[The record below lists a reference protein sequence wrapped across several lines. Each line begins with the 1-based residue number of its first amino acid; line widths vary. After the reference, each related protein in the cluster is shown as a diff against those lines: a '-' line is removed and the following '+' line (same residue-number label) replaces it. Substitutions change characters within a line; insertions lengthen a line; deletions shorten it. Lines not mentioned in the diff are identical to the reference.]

1 MLINTVEGQE
11 CRIAIVENGQLE
23 ELYVERVS
31 SASHVGNIYKG
42 RITNVEPSIQAAFV
56 DFGLSKNGFLHI
68 SDVNPSYFPK
78 NRRNGQQESV
88 GRKKGHRDRPPI
100 QDCLRRGQEVIVQLT
115 KEGIGTKGP
124 TMTTYISVPGRL
136 LVMMPGMSR
145 LGVSRKIDDDGA
157 RDKARAIL
165 AELNPPD
172 DMGFIVRTA
181 AIDRPK
187 KEFQRDLNYLL
198 RLWKNVRHR
207 INTSKSPAEIYQ
219 ESDLVTR
226 TIRDV
231 YNANI
236 GRIICDNREIAA
248 KAKEFLDVAMPRTA
262 HNIELYTGKQGL
274 FHDVGLEDEIEKIY
288 ARRIELPSGG
298 SLVFDQAE
306 ALVAIDVNSGRFREH
321 SDAETTAT
329 KMNMEAAREIARQLR
344 LRDLGGVVIIDFID
358 MREEKNRRT
367 IERVLR
373 DEMKTD
379 RAKSK
384 VLRISAFGII
394 EMTRQRVRPSLKHS
408 IFRTC
413 GHCEGIGLIKS
424 EESQS
429 LLVMRNLQRACTNE
443 QVAVIEVS
451 VTPTV
456 ANHLSNFERRRIL
469 ELEAQCNKKI
479 VIKGD
484 PALSGNQLQIA
495 CTNARGSQVAWEQP
509 LRPAP
514 DRTKIETVPLA
525 SVLPP
530 ALPAVEGED
539 FFDEEGDWMGGEPLE
554 DSEAGEGGDEHDDEH
569 AEAHGEEPVGSEAR
583 FASAEA
589 AADSGEAAEADGGWL
604 FQQRSH
610 DKSAGGKAASQPAT
624 GQSPTGASKASTP
637 AAPAAMSTPS
647 SLPSVGQPAAM
658 AAAAVQD
665 QPAAPPTGD
674 GEGQPGQPGE
684 GKRRRRRGRRGGR
697 RHRKHQ
703 EQLQAQQGAPTQPS
717 QPVQPSRSAQQA
729 PAAAPAETPSQP
741 APAKPQPQPKPQ
753 PPKAKPQPQ
762 SQPKALPQPKP
773 QAQPKPQPQRK
784 STPQPVI
791 LPAPAGVP
799 ELAAAAFS
807 SATPDESKPAAK
819 PAAPAASYNKSA
831 RQEQAST
838 TKPAAA
844 GQHEPWMALFGGQDP
859 AAKQAA
865 PAATKPVVEKST
877 PAPAAPSVAAGKPG
891 PVVSEPAAEPAK
903 KKGRKP
909 SGKTT
914 AAKDVPAAKDVAVK
928 ETPTKKAA
936 AKSAAKGD
944 SQAVTTLPPAEPAA
958 KRPRRVAKPKAHAAE
973 PPAPATVPSAPTPP
987 VPTPPQAGP
996 ATKPAAKRAR
1006 RPAPPRQDP
1015 EYYEEHRREQKQARK
1030 RRPTDEIRDED
1041 DVDFT
1046 RE

>member
-1 MLINTVEGQE
+1 MLINTVQGQE
-11 CRIAIVENGQLE
+11 CRIAIVDNGQLE

-78 NRRNGQQESV
+78 NKGRGQQESV

-165 AELNPPD
+165 AELNPPE

-207 INTSKSPAEIYQ
+207 INNSKSPAEIYQ

-236 GRIICDNREIAA
+236 GRIICDSQDVAA
-248 KAKEFLDVAMPRTA
+248 KAKEFLDVAMPRTQ

-329 KMNMEAAREIARQLR
+329 KMNVEAAREIARQLR

-367 IERVLR
+367 VERVLR

-429 LLVMRNLQRACTNE
+429 LLVMRNLQRACTND

-469 ELEAQCNKKI
+469 ELEASYNKKI
-479 VIKGD
+479 MLKGD
-484 PALSGNQLQIA
+484 PALSGNQLLIV
-495 CTNARGSQVAWEQP
+495 CTNTRGSQVAWDQP
-509 LRPAP
+509 LKPATE
-514 DRTKIETVPLA
+514 RTKVETLPLA
-525 SVLPP
+525 TVLPP
-530 ALPAVEGED
+530 AAPVSDGED
-539 FFDEEGDWMGGEPLE
+539 FFDEDGDWMGGQPL
-554 DSEAGEGGDEHDDEH
+554 DEESDAADATTAPDAEVQAPADKTRRHAMDDAH
-569 AEAHGEEPVGSEAR
+569 AVTEPVADHAATDGS
-583 FASAEA
+583 
-589 AADSGEAAEADGGWL
+589 DGGWL
-604 FQQRSH
+604 FQQRPR
-610 DKSAGGKAASQPAT
+610 DKTAGKPADGDKTGDKPASGKPSSRGEASRGAGILPVSGEDGLTSSSSQPHGTPSAGE
-624 GQSPTGASKASTP
+624 TP
-637 AAPAAMSTPS
+637 APRPAGDTAPYVAPAA
-647 SLPSVGQPAAM
+647 G
-658 AAAAVQD
+658 
-665 QPAAPPTGD
+665 
-674 GEGQPGQPGE
+674 GEPGQPGDAE
-684 GKRRRRRGRRGGR
+684 SGDGKRRRRRGRRGGR
-697 RHRKHQ
+697 RHRKRQ
-703 EQLQAQQGAPTQPS
+703 EQLQGQGQVASDQPAALD
-717 QPVQPSRSAQQA
+717 QPA
-729 PAAAPAETPSQP
+729 PAAAPHQAAPGHAVSALSQP
-741 APAKPQPQPKPQ
+741 PMPPQ
-753 PPKAKPQPQ
+753 PPGAP
-762 SQPKALPQPKP
+762 APKP
-773 QAQPKPQPQRK
+773 VPAASKPIHPPR
-784 STPQPVI
+784 
-791 LPAPAGVP
+791 G
-799 ELAAAAFS
+799 
-807 SATPDESKPAAK
+807 ESKPAATPHGESARK
-819 PAAPAASYNKSA
+819 DNPAPA
-831 RQEQAST
+831 E
-838 TKPAAA
+838 KPTPAA
-844 GQHEPWMALFGGQDP
+844 GQDEPWLALFGGQDP
-859 AAKQAA
+859 AAK
-865 PAATKPVVEKST
+865 PAATKPAAAEKSRDAGVS
-877 PAPAAPSVAAGKPG
+877 PAPRSAVAAPQAAASVSSA
-891 PVVSEPAAEPAK
+891 PVASDAPAAEPVK
-903 KKGRKP
+903 KRGRKP
-909 SGKTT
+909 REKT
-914 AAKDVPAAKDVAVK
+914 AAKNEAIATPSPAAPPAAKGGK
-928 ETPTKKAA
+928 SLAA
-936 AKSAAKGD
+936 AKP
-944 SQAVTTLPPAEPAA
+944 AVETPAPLAEKPAA
-958 KRPRRVAKPKAHAAE
+958 KRPRRTVKGKASVSE
-973 PPAPATVPSAPTPP
+973 PATAAPVTPA
-987 VPTPPQAGP
+987 V
-996 ATKPAAKRAR
+996 PAAKSVAMAAPKPVVKRAR
-1006 RPAPPRQDP
+1006 RAALPTRQDP
-1015 EYYEEHRREQKQARK
+1015 EYYEEHRREQKQAKK